1 MNLIDD
7 VRDRLDRVE
16 GETRKAAIYLAMSRS
31 WMRAPRAIH
40 RWTHSNT
47 GEALPFIRDGLHMAF
62 VVTLEA
68 TYQRGKGRVTI
79 LSLMKKIDDTKVRQA
94 IAEARGVPLE
104 EVAAQ
109 ADVAARTFSRIKAL
123 ESYGALAAVRNA
135 GVAHHTAAPDAH
147 GATMGPL
154 NRLMIR
160 SVHLVDQIAVA
171 VRGEPTTTTRWLRKL
186 LHQGTAFWSAGM
198 DAYLSEVPRSRRT
211 PAPDDC

>member
-1 MNLIDD
+1 MPL
-7 VRDRLDRVE
+7 
-16 GETRKAAIYLAMSRS
+16 IYLQQWLGCGQR
-31 WMRAPRAIH
+31 
-40 RWTHSNT
+40 
-47 GEALPFIRDGLHMAF
+47 ALPFAPSGRRSSRR
-62 VVTLEA
+62 LEA